1 MKKIYSKPD
10 IVFESFSLF
19 TSIAAPCKIRNFNPG
34 QGTCTFLIAGEN
46 VFLTSVAACNKPGN
60 LPITV
65 DGSNGIC
72 YHVPT
77 AAAALFNS

>member
-19 TSIAAPCKIRNFNPG
+19 TSIAAPCKIRNWQPT
-34 QGTCTFLIAGEN
+34 QGTCAFDIAGEK
-46 VFLTSVAACNKPGN
+46 VFLADVNGCTNGGLV
-60 LPITV
+60 IQI